1 MHLQL
6 QERANKLL
14 QERNSLINRVSEIN
28 GALSELESLAKS
40 LGEDHKE
47 QHEEIEVESEDVG
60 DTPT

>member
-28 GALSELESLAKS
+28 GALTELELLAKN
-40 LGEDHKE
+40 LGEDHEE
-47 QHEEIEVESEDVG
+47 QHEKVEVESEDVG
-60 DTPT
+60 DTST